1 MSNFETWLA
10 ALPNNAATGLARAD
24 GVWEQ
29 VRSQTLPRREVLDE
43 TVTALGMDA
52 ETAWDGVIAGGTLG
66 IVLGLALVQ
75 RGWRI
80 LVVERGALQGRSQ
93 EWNSSRLELG
103 ELVSLGLL
111 TAAELEEAIA
121 SEYNPVRIKFDGG
134 KDYWVRDVL
143 NVGIS
148 PAKLLSVLKEKF
160 LAAGGILWEK
170 TAFESA
176 TVHPDGVS
184 LILKKLGSR
193 APVGAGG
200 QGSADAYRSIGDSD
214 KNSDEV
220 SQFEQIQTRLFI
232 DAMGHFSPV
241 VRQVRGETKPDGI
254 CLVVGTCA
262 VGNEGEFGKNDTAD
276 LIATTGPITGNKK
289 SAYQYFWEAFP
300 ASSGRTTYMFTY
312 VDASRD
318 RPTLKQLF
326 ADYYDQM
333 PAYQGLE
340 GNPDALWR
348 SLEVKRA
355 LFGMFP
361 SYKNSP
367 LSAPCDRLI
376 FVGDSSGCQSPL
388 SFGGFAA
395 LLRHLP
401 RLTDGIHSALTSEKL
416 DKKSLNEL
424 QPYQPNL
431 SVTWLFQQS
440 MSVKPGDTP
449 NPQGINILLDRVFGE
464 MAIAGESIIKPF
476 LQDVVQF
483 PALSVALMRTAFADP
498 LMVTTLVPRLGLPAL
513 TTWMRHYL
521 SLGAYD
527 VLDRT
532 LGQLK
537 SDDNFRLQQWQ
548 AAWRYGSGR
557 DYHS

>member
-1 MSNFETWLA
+1 
-10 ALPNNAATGLARAD
+10 
-24 GVWEQ
+24 
-29 VRSQTLPRREVLDE
+29 
-43 TVTALGMDA
+43 
-52 ETAWDGVIAGGTLG
+52 
-66 IVLGLALVQ
+66 
-75 RGWRI
+75 
-80 LVVERGALQGRSQ
+80 
-93 EWNSSRLELG
+93 
-103 ELVSLGLL
+103 
-111 TAAELEEAIA
+111 
-121 SEYNPVRIKFDGG
+121 
-134 KDYWVRDVL
+134 
-143 NVGIS
+143 
-148 PAKLLSVLKEKF
+148 
-160 LAAGGILWEK
+160 
-170 TAFESA
+170 
-176 TVHPDGVS
+176 
-184 LILKKLGSR
+184 
-193 APVGAGG
+193 
-200 QGSADAYRSIGDSD
+200 
-214 KNSDEV
+214 
-220 SQFEQIQTRLFI
+220 
-232 DAMGHFSPV
+232 
-241 VRQVRGETKPDGI
+241 
-254 CLVVGTCA
+254 
-262 VGNEGEFGKNDTAD
+262 
-276 LIATTGPITGNKK
+276 
-289 SAYQYFWEAFP
+289 
-300 ASSGRTTYMFTY
+300 
-312 VDASRD
+312 
-318 RPTLKQLF
+318 
-326 ADYYDQM
+326 M

-340 GNPDALWR
+340 KNPDEVWR
-348 SLEVKRA
+348 SLDVKRA

-464 MAIAGESIIKPF
+464 MAIAGESILKPF

-483 PALSVALMRTAFADP
+483 PALSIALMRTAFADP

-513 TTWMRHYL
+513 TTWMGHYL

-537 SDDNFRLQQWQ
+537 LDDKFRLQQWQ

>member
-1 MSNFETWLA
+1 MTNFETWLA
-10 ALPNNAATGLARAD
+10 ALPNGAATGLARAD
-24 GVWEQ
+24 AVWEQ
-29 VRSQTLPRREVLDE
+29 VRSQSLPQREVLDS
-43 TVTALGMDA
+43 TITGLGA
-52 ETAWDGVIAGGTLG
+52 APEWDGVIAGGTLG

-75 RGWRI
+75 KGWRI
-80 LVVERGALQGRSQ
+80 LVVERGALQGRDQ
-93 EWNSSRLELG
+93 EWNSSRLELR
-103 ELVSLGLL
+103 ELIELGLL
-111 TAAELEEAIA
+111 TAEELEGAIA

-143 NVGIS
+143 NVGVS
-148 PAKLLSVLKEKF
+148 PATLLQVLKEKF
-160 LAAGGILWEK
+160 VAAGGVLWEK

-184 LILKKLGSR
+184 LILRKLGDR
-193 APVGAGG
+193 APGGAGG
-200 QGSADAYRSIGDSD
+200 QGSTGAYKNIGDGVKTDGELSP
-214 KNSDEV
+214 
-220 SQFEQIQTRLFI
+220 FEQVKTGLFM

-241 VRQVRGETKPDGI
+241 VRQVRGETQPDGI

-262 VGNEGEFGKNDTAD
+262 TGDIGEFGTNKTAD

-300 ASSGRTTYMFTY
+300 ASSGRTTYLFTY
-312 VDASRD
+312 LDASRD
-318 RPTLKQLF
+318 RPTLKDMF
-326 ADYYDQM
+326 RDYYQQM
-333 PAYQGLE
+333 PAYQGIAE
-340 GNPDALWR
+340 NPDQAWE
-348 SLEVKRA
+348 SLEVQRA

-367 LSAPCDRLI
+367 LQARCDRLI

-401 RLTDGIHSALTSEKL
+401 RLVVGIDDALKANQL
-416 DKKSLNEL
+416 DKKTLNNL

-431 SVTWLFQQS
+431 SVTWLFQQA

-464 MAIAGESIIKPF
+464 MAIAGDPVLKPF

-483 PALSVALMRTAFADP
+483 PALSIALMRTAIADP
-498 LMVTTLVPRLGLPAL
+498 LMVAGLVPRLGFPAL
-513 TTWMRHYL
+513 AGWMGHYL
-521 SLGAYD
+521 RLGLYD
-527 VLDRT
+527 ALDRT
-532 LGQLK
+532 VGQW
-537 SDDNFRLQQWQ
+537 DDAENLRSRQRR

-557 DYHS
+557 DYQG

>member
-1 MSNFETWLA
+1 
-10 ALPNNAATGLARAD
+10 
-24 GVWEQ
+24 
-29 VRSQTLPRREVLDE
+29 
-43 TVTALGMDA
+43 
-52 ETAWDGVIAGGTLG
+52 
-66 IVLGLALVQ
+66 
-75 RGWRI
+75 
-80 LVVERGALQGRSQ
+80 
-93 EWNSSRLELG
+93 
-103 ELVSLGLL
+103 
-111 TAAELEEAIA
+111 
-121 SEYNPVRIKFDGG
+121 
-134 KDYWVRDVL
+134 
-143 NVGIS
+143 
-148 PAKLLSVLKEKF
+148 
-160 LAAGGILWEK
+160 
-170 TAFESA
+170 
-176 TVHPDGVS
+176 
-184 LILKKLGSR
+184 
-193 APVGAGG
+193 
-200 QGSADAYRSIGDSD
+200 
-214 KNSDEV
+214 
-220 SQFEQIQTRLFI
+220 
-232 DAMGHFSPV
+232 MGHFSPV
-241 VRQVRGETKPDGI
+241 VRQVRGDTQPDGI

-262 VGNEGEFGKNDTAD
+262 TGSKGEFGKNDTAD
-276 LIATTGPITGNKK
+276 LIATTGPIVGNKK
-289 SAYQYFWEAFP
+289 SAHQYFWEAFP

-312 VDASRD
+312 VDASPD

-326 ADYYDQM
+326 ADYYEQM
-333 PAYQGLE
+333 PAYQGVTE
-340 GNPDALWR
+340 TPDQVWR

-367 LSAPCDRLI
+367 LLAPCDRLI

-401 RLTDGIHSALTSEKL
+401 RLTDGIHSALATKKL

-449 NPQGINILLDRVFGE
+449 IPQGINILLDRVFVE
-464 MAIAGESIIKPF
+464 MAIAGDAILKPF

-483 PALSVALMRTAFADP
+483 PALSIALMRTAFAAP
-498 LMVTTLVPRLGLPAL
+498 LMVTGLVPRLGLPAL
-513 TTWMRHYL
+513 TTWMGHYL

-532 LGQLK
+532 LGQLQA
-537 SDDNFRLQQWQ
+537 DDNFRLQQWQ